1 MIIFKVFHL
10 RGYGLRLRTED
21 IARLA
26 SCIFKKEDGE
36 KIILE
41 EDWVDMA
48 TSKQVSNGSNP
59 ESDWNQGYGF
69 QFWRCRFDCYRG
81 DGAFGQF
88 CVVMPKLN
96 VVIVITSGEN
106 DMGSVLN
113 LVWEKFLPA
122 CHTFPNKIKIDNSS
136 SLKKTLK
143 NLKIDGV
150 SGNSTTLSEKVFLIQ
165 VTSWIQILWV

>member
-1 MIIFKVFHL
+1 MGIKHPQWSDNFQGISL
-10 RGYGLRLRTED
+10 GGYGLRLRTED
-21 IARLA
+21 IAKVGQLYLQKGRWG
-26 SCIFKKEDGE
+26 K

-69 QFWRCRFDCYRG
+69 QFWRCKFDCYRG

-96 VVIVITSGEN
+96 VVIAITSGEN

-122 CHTFPNKIKIDNSS
+122 CHTFPNKIKIDNTS

-143 NLKIDGV
+143 NLKMIFV
-150 SGNSTTLSEKVFLIQ
+150 RLLIVEFQ
-165 VTSWIQILWV
+165 RFQ